1 MIPIGPDLLIRADGD
16 SMAGMSD
23 AIIRYTALTIGLFA
37 TSLVMVLAAGSLVSD
52 RGLPGPTVT
61 ASLTPVQG
69 TIAVG
74 LCLLV
79 SLAVAIVVGRVV
91 NAAVGA
97 FVLGAGIAVLSM
109 RCGTHLDQLFSGGPS
124 GLIVLET
131 LIWGLVV
138 LVMIAVLFRF
148 TGPLPEQPGKRAED
162 AFRPS
167 AVFSGPALKS
177 CIAGIGMLFAIW
189 ILGVNDLK
197 GQMIAACLIGG
208 VLAGVGGRL
217 LAPWEQPILIF
228 AAPVIFGAMG
238 QAYALGT
245 NDDPTGAWL
254 SGTQSPLGM
263 PMPMDIAAGSLMGVA
278 IGLAWARG
286 RAVENG
292 SGDPASRRAS
302 EPVSRP

>member
-1 MIPIGPDLLIRADGD
+1 
-16 SMAGMSD
+16 MANMSD

-37 TSLVMVLAAGSLVSD
+37 TSLVMVLATGSLISE
-52 RGLPGPTVT
+52 RGLPGPTIMG
-61 ASLTPVQG
+61 SLTPVQG
-69 TIAVG
+69 TVAVG

-109 RCGTHLDQLFSGGPS
+109 QCGTHLDQLFSGGRS
-124 GLIVLET
+124 VLIVFET
-131 LIWGLVV
+131 LIWAVVV
-138 LVMIAVLFRF
+138 LLMVAVLFRF

-167 AVFSGPALKS
+167 AVFSGAALKS
-177 CIAGIGMLFAIW
+177 CIAGVGMLLAIW

-217 LAPWEQPILIF
+217 LSPWEQPILIF
-228 AAPVIFGAMG
+228 AAPVIFAAMG

-245 NDDPTGAWL
+245 NDDSLSAWL
-254 SGTQSPLGM
+254 AGNQSPLGM
-263 PMPMDIAAGSLMGVA
+263 PMPMDVAAGSLMGVA

-286 RAVENG
+286 G
-292 SGDPASRRAS
+292 STESVSDASAPRRRESEPASKA
-302 EPVSRP
+302 